1 MSRRRSPSRPSR
13 DGSIVPSLASFLV
26 VGSVAIVFVLGGLH
40 LLYTFR
46 GSKLHPR
53 DAETLRAMQ
62 QSTLRITR
70 QATVWQTWI
79 GFNASHS
86 LGLVLF
92 ALIYGYLALAAP
104 SLLFGSPFL
113 QGLGLGLLLA
123 HVVIARRYF
132 FSVPFRGV
140 VLAATFF
147 IAGLVAGNA

>member
-1 MSRRRSPSRPSR
+1 MP
-13 DGSIVPSLASFLV
+13 GLASLLIV
-26 VGSVAIVFVLGGLH
+26 ASAAIVLVLGALH

-46 GSKLHPR
+46 SRKLHPR
-53 DAETLRAMQ
+53 DADTLRALQ
-62 QSTLRITR
+62 QSTLWITR

-104 SLLFGSPFL
+104 GLLFGSLFL
-113 QGLGLGLLLA
+113 RGVGLALLLA
-123 HVVIARRYF
+123 YVVVARRYF

-140 VLAATFF
+140 VLATAFF
-147 IAGLVAGNA
+147 MAGLVVGSF

>member
-1 MSRRRSPSRPSR
+1 
-13 DGSIVPSLASFLV
+13 VPGIASLLV
-26 VGSVAIVFVLGGLH
+26 VASAAVVFVLGALH

-46 GSKLHPR
+46 GRKLHPR

-92 ALIYGYLALAAP
+92 ALIYGYLALVAP
-104 SLLFGSPFL
+104 TLLFGSLFL
-113 QGLGLGLLLA
+113 QGLGLVLLLA
-123 HVVIARRYF
+123 YVVIARRYF

-140 VLAATFF
+140 VLATAFF
-147 IAGLVAGNA
+147 IAGLVAGSV

>member
-1 MSRRRSPSRPSR
+1 
-13 DGSIVPSLASFLV
+13 VPGLASLLIV
-26 VGSVAIVFVLGGLH
+26 ASAAIVLVLGVLH

-46 GSKLHPR
+46 GRKLHPR

-62 QSTLRITR
+62 QSTLWITR

-86 LGLVLF
+86 LGLVSF

-104 SLLFGSPFL
+104 GLLFGSLFL
-113 QGLGLGLLLA
+113 RGVGLALLLA
-123 HVVIARRYF
+123 YVVVARRYF

-140 VLAATFF
+140 VLATAFF
-147 IAGLVAGNA
+147 MAGLVVGNF

>member
-1 MSRRRSPSRPSR
+1 MPGIASLL
-13 DGSIVPSLASFLV
+13 IVASA
-26 VGSVAIVFVLGGLH
+26 AIVFVLGALH

-46 GSKLHPR
+46 GRKLQPR

-104 SLLFGSPFL
+104 DLLFSSLFL
-113 QGLGLGLLLA
+113 RGLGLASLLA
-123 HVVIARRYF
+123 YVVIARRYF
-132 FSVPFRGV
+132 FSVPFRGI
-140 VLAATFF
+140 VLATAFF
-147 IAGLVAGNA
+147 IAGLVVGSI

>member
-1 MSRRRSPSRPSR
+1 MP
-13 DGSIVPSLASFLV
+13 GLASLLIV
-26 VGSVAIVFVLGGLH
+26 ASAAIVLVLGVLH

-46 GSKLHPR
+46 GRKLHPR

-62 QSTLRITR
+62 QSTLWITR

-86 LGLVLF
+86 LGLVSF

-104 SLLFGSPFL
+104 DLLFGSLFL
-113 QGLGLGLLLA
+113 RGVGLALLLA
-123 HVVIARRYF
+123 YVVVARRYF

-140 VLAATFF
+140 VLATAFF
-147 IAGLVAGNA
+147 MAGLVVGSF